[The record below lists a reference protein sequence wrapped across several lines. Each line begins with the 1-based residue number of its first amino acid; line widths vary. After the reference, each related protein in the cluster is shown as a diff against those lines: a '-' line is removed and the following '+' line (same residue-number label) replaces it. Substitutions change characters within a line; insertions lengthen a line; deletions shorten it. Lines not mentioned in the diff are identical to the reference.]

1 VWFSDSGAE
10 EKVIQYLTDLSE
22 EGSLIQG
29 DAERDEVDNTATS
42 FLDLGT
48 GNGHLLFALREEG
61 FAGYML
67 GVDYS
72 ATSVQLATQIERTRR
87 ERSQQA
93 DNDEIAGSLASIEF
107 QELNILC
114 ANASVSRQFDVML
127 DKGTFD
133 AISLSS
139 ELDSQGRRTSEQY
152 RSRIKPFLRK
162 GGLFIITSC
171 NWTEDELRKWFEVQD
186 DDFKFVFEDRLRY
199 PTFRFQGQEG
209 QTVVTLCF
217 RLR

>member
-29 DAERDEVDNTATS
+29 DAERDGVDNTATS

-93 DNDEIAGSLASIEF
+93 DDDEITGSLASIEF
-107 QELNILC
+107 QEFNILS

-162 GGLFIITSC
+162 CGLFIITSC